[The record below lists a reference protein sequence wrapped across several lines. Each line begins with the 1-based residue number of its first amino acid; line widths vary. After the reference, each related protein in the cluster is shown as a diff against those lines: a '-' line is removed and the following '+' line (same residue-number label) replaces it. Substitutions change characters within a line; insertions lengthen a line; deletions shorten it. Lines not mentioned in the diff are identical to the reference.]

1 MKTCKSFLI
10 IGFLSLIA
18 LAACK
23 SEDDYHE
30 KMRLISKSIE
40 DHPQRSEDWLRL
52 IEYSKSND
60 LWERIYAYQFLVAL
74 APNQIGSRRV
84 ELIAIFKRGLL
95 DADYGVKKLAAQG
108 TQAIGPEGVNSNFLE
123 LLSILKPKNE
133 DDLTW
138 LTAESLGE
146 TNDPDKAA
154 LAFDALM
161 DAARK
166 PNFNYPREA
175 PQLKIIAL
183 KAALKLARNG
193 LIEDT
198 ASYFSDQMTES
209 DPMIRELIDEYKKE
223 LKNH

>member
-1 MKTCKSFLI
+1 MKARKIFSV
-10 IGFLSLIA
+10 IGFLA

-23 SEDDYHE
+23 SENDHYE

-52 IEYSKSND
+52 IEFSKSNA
-60 LWERIYAYQFLVAL
+60 LWERIYAYQFLVDL

-95 DADYGVKKLAAQG
+95 DVDYGVKKLAVQG
-108 TQAIGPEGVNSNFLE
+108 AQAIGPEGVNSNLLE
-123 LLSILKPKNE
+123 LLSILKLKNE

-138 LTAESLGE
+138 LAAESLGE
-146 TNDPDKAA
+146 TDDPDKAA
-154 LAFDALM
+154 LVFDALM
-161 DAARK
+161 DVARK
-166 PNFNYPREA
+166 PSFNHPREA

-193 LIEDT
+193 LIEN
-198 ASYFSDQMTES
+198 AVSRFSDQMTES
-209 DPMIRELIDEYKKE
+209 DPVIKELIDEYGKE
-223 LKNH
+223 CKNY